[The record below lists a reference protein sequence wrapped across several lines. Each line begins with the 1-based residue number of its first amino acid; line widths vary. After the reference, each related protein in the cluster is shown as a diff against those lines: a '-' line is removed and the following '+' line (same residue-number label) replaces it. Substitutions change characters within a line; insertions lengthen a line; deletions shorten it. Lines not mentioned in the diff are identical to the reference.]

1 MNANTEYELFTR
13 EVYRQLSAYYQTGFT
28 KVQHNIKLKGRSGC
42 EHQIDVY
49 WEYKKDGI
57 EHRVAIEC
65 KNYKNSIS
73 ISKVRDFFGVLNDIG
88 NIQGIMVTKVG
99 YQKGAKQF
107 AKEYDIS
114 LKELRSPNERET
126 IIGEMTFF
134 SHVEKTSILFRVDEQ
149 WAEEHGINISE
160 YKRRMDMTSMDNN
173 RRWDTVTHISLPI
186 ADDVVRTAKGDYIIS
201 LESIRPTIKDYPYV
215 LPFQDGYINTKP
227 WGKIK
232 ILEVKFD
239 HNAEDIQRNIA
250 IDAVGFVK
258 AILKDALG
266 ENPGVKIMRQLP

>member
-65 KNYKNSIS
+65 KNYNKAVPKEKVCAFYGILVDLDDVEGIM
-73 ISKVRDFFGVLNDIG
+73 ISKKGF
-88 NIQGIMVTKVG
+88 
-99 YQKGAKQF
+99 QKGAKQY
-107 AKEYDIS
+107 AEHYGIS
-114 LKELRSPNERET
+114 LKELRTPNEGET
-126 IIGEMTFF
+126 VIGNIDLRL
-134 SHVEKTSILFRVDEQ
+134 HVEKTSMLFRVDEQ
-149 WAEEHGINISE
+149 WAEEHDINISE
-160 YKRRMDMTSMDNN
+160 YKRRMDMMSMDNN
-173 RRWDTVTHISLPI
+173 HRWGTATHIPLTT
-186 ADDVVRTAKGDYIIS
+186 ADDVVRTANGYYIIS
-201 LESIRPTIKDYPYV
+201 LESIRQTTKDYPYV
-215 LPFQDGYINTKP
+215 LPFQDGYINTRP

-258 AILKDALG
+258 AILKDSLG
-266 ENPGVKIMRQLP
+266 ENPGVKIMR